1 MNLIKTT
8 FAALTFAASS
18 AALAAPI
25 TVQFDNV
32 SGTTYYDTLNGA
44 PLTLNTNAGINVN
57 VYGGYYGGVNGID
70 GQLTHSD
77 LGLGVKGTG
86 GVAFDKEIN
95 SDSATEEYVQ
105 FHFIDSASGSSV
117 NVKLT
122 SIEFRQVDGLN
133 IDRYRVDVSGDNA
146 PTSQSG
152 PITATFGSFQ
162 KVKVAFN
169 QTGFYVEVA
178 ADYNF
183 GINPSSFTI
192 SAITFET
199 IVPTVDVPEPASLA
213 LLGLGLAG
221 LGISRRKKA

>member
-8 FAALTFAASS
+8 FAALTLAASS
-18 AALAAPI
+18 TALAAPI

-32 SGTTYYDTLNGA
+32 SGTTYYDTINGT
-44 PLTLNTNAGINVN
+44 PLTFNTNAGINVK
-57 VYGGYYGGVNGID
+57 VSGGYSDTTGLQ
-70 GQLTHSD
+70 GQLAHSD
-77 LGLGVKGTG
+77 LGLGVKGIG
-86 GVAFDKEIN
+86 GFAFDKEIN
-95 SDSATEEYVQ
+95 SFSSAKEFVQFNFTDSANGARA
-105 FHFIDSASGSSV
+105 D
-117 NVKLT
+117 VKLT

-133 IDRYRVDVSGDNA
+133 IDRYSVNVNSSNN

-162 KVKVAFN
+162 RVKVAFN
-169 QTGFYVEVA
+169 QTGFSIEVA
-178 ADYNF
+178 ADYAAA
-183 GINPSSFTI
+183 NPSSFTI
-192 SAITFET
+192 SAITFEK